1 MIYRLLMTLGL
12 MALLSPADAKPFEEM
27 FPELVGEWPQD
38 QIALLDRMD
47 YKTGTITVGDNLA
60 TFTLD
65 GQFYYLDSKDANY
78 VLSDLWGNPPSDN
91 TMGMIFPIDMT
102 PLHDTWGIEISYD
115 AIGYVSDKDAA
126 DYDYDALL
134 KTMQKDTLAE
144 NPWRKENG
152 YGEMGLV
159 GWAEPPRYDAA
170 SRKLYW
176 AKELSF
182 ENEPENTLN
191 YSIRALGRKGVLVI
205 NFIAFMGQLDEVRAA
220 TPAVLAMTDF
230 TPGNKYSDFDP
241 SIDTVAKIGIGGL
254 IAGKVLA
261 KTGLIAVALIFL
273 KKFWILLL
281 LPLLGLKK
289 FFTRSRDKNS

>member
-1 MIYRLLMTLGL
+1 MLIRILLTLGL
-12 MALLSPADAKPFEEM
+12 LTFLSPANAKPFEEM
-27 FPELVGEWPQD
+27 FPNLISELTQD
-38 QIALLDRMD
+38 QIDLLNGMD
-47 YKTGTITVGDNLA
+47 YKTGIVTVGDNLA
-60 TFTLD
+60 SFNLGD
-65 GQFYYLDSKDANY
+65 QFYYLDEKDANY
-78 VLSDLWGNPPSDN
+78 VLSDLWGNPPSD
-91 TMGMIFPIDMT
+91 TTLGMIFPIDMT
-102 PLHDTWGIEISYD
+102 PMHDTWGIDISYD

-152 YGEMGLV
+152 YGEIGLV
-159 GWAEPPRYDAA
+159 GWAETPSYDTT

-182 ENEPENTLN
+182 ENDPENTLN
-191 YSIRALGRKGVLVI
+191 YNIRALGRKGVLVI
-205 NFIAFMGQLDEVRAA
+205 NFIARIGQLDEVRAA
-220 TPAVLAMTDF
+220 APAVLAMTNF

-241 SIDTVAKIGIGGL
+241 SIDKVAAIGIGGL

-261 KTGLIAVALIFL
+261 KTGLIAVALILL

-281 LPLLGLKK
+281 LPALGLRKL
-289 FFTRSRDKNS
+289 FTRSSNKNS